1 MSAPEAG
8 DERVIAAITQ
18 AAREQHDFAGWLAGI
33 LACAAARL
41 GSSAALTAGR
51 PGSWE
56 ADLVNQLVQG
66 TVGDADEHLDQYRQ
80 RPS

>member
-1 MSAPEAG
+1 VSAPGAG
-8 DERVIAAITQ
+8 DEQVIAAITQ

-33 LACAAARL
+33 LACAATRL

-56 ADLVNQLVQG
+56 AGLVDQLVQG
-66 TVGDADEHLDQYRQ
+66 AVGYADEHLDDYR
-80 RPS
+80 RGPS

>member
-1 MSAPEAG
+1 VTAPEAG
-8 DERVIAAITQ
+8 DEQVIAAITK

-41 GSSAALTAGR
+41 GSSAALTVGR

-56 ADLVNQLVQG
+56 AGLVDQLVQG
-66 TVGDADEHLDQYRQ
+66 TVGPADEHLGQYRQ
-80 RPS
+80 GPS